1 MIPPGFRPI
10 AELSREGQA
19 VLYRAER
26 RDDGA
31 RVLIR
36 AAMPAL
42 HGALALAALRRE
54 HALLQVFEGPGVPHA
69 LALEQMD
76 GGAALVLEDPGG
88 VLLATQLA
96 TGPWPL
102 AAALSLGR
110 GLALALATV
119 HRAGVVHKHVN
130 PHTVLADPEAGL
142 ATLIDFGLA
151 SRLSHETQTLVP
163 PSQLPGRIAYISPE
177 QTGRMNRVVDYRAD
191 LYSLGVTLY
200 QVLTGVRP
208 FESDDLL
215 ELVHSHIARQPPAPH
230 EKNPRVPEAVSRLVL
245 KLLAKTVEGRYQSAS
260 GVAADLET
268 CLAALERSPTIQLF
282 ELASRDARDRFTL
295 PQALYGRAAEVAVLL
310 QAFEHAC
317 EGPPVLMLV
326 EGYSGVGKTAL
337 VQEVHK
343 PITARRGRFLAG
355 KFDQLDRSVPYGA
368 LIQALRA
375 LVRDLLT
382 GSESQVET
390 MAAALHDALGATIS
404 VFEPVIP
411 ELPSLVGPLPP
422 VPPLGPT
429 EAQNRFLYALQGFL
443 SIVARPDHPLVL
455 FLDDLQW
462 ADRGTLALLES
473 LLTSPAVRYLLV
485 IGAYRDHEVGSDH
498 PLTRTIV
505 QLRGAGARVR
515 AVAVP
520 PLQVAH
526 LEQLVGDALGAHDA
540 EVGGLARLVHE
551 KTGGNAFFVL
561 QFLRALH
568 AEGTITFD
576 HAAGRWRVDLG
587 RVRRA
592 QMTDNVID
600 LMTRAL
606 DKLPA
611 PTTQAVTLAS
621 CIGNT
626 FSLAALAIVCA
637 SSRADVARDLWPAI
651 HAGLVISLG
660 EGYERLAGADDAG
673 LAQTDPRFRFLHDR
687 VQQAAYE
694 RIPLADRRPV
704 HLRLGRLLLAEHDR
718 QDTQPDDDLFDIV
731 NHLDIGAALVDDAAE
746 RLRLADLNLAAGR
759 KAKASAAFRSAL
771 GFFEAGEKLLPPSAW
786 TDHYDLTLALA
797 MDGSECAYLCGQF
810 ERAEI
815 GFDTILREA
824 RSPVDRAA
832 AFRMRVVQYENLAR
846 YHEAV
851 AAGREALAMF
861 GLVLPA
867 DASEIDAAI
876 DAEFDRIDRLRGGRI
891 IPSLVDLPVLDDAG
905 TRSVMGLL
913 TAIWAPAYV
922 ASLGALPAL
931 LSALMV
937 RLSLQHGNTE
947 DSAYGYVTHAI
958 TVGTRQRDYVSAHA
972 FGRLALAVNDRFAD
986 LKRRAKVHHMF
997 SCFVNLWREPLA
1009 TCMPHAKEA
1018 HRAGVDTGDFT
1029 YASYAIFHESWY
1041 ALLSGM
1047 DLGRFEREYAA
1058 SEAFLRRIRNDS
1070 FADAQQL
1077 ILHWARALQ
1086 GRTAHAT
1093 SLSSDAFDEA
1103 EYERLYGHNPFFR
1116 VFQLVV
1122 RLHLAVVFGDV
1133 PRAREAATGA
1143 RQVIPS
1149 LTGTIWTTLL
1159 DYGEGLTLAL
1169 ALHDA
1174 NGPDRARLRAE
1185 LGTKLTAL
1193 QAVAENAPANFRRY
1207 ERVLAA
1213 ETAALDGAWDA
1224 AVTAYETA
1232 VQAAVEAGALNDEA
1246 WALERYGR
1254 YWLRRG
1260 NARIGRALIDEAHQ
1274 RFTAWGATAKARQLE
1289 SQFPELAVS
1298 QAPAWQAPAAV
1309 PMSGLDVA
1317 TVIKASHAV
1326 AGELEVGRLVETLL
1340 RIAGENAG
1348 ADRTVLVEEREG
1360 TLVVAAQ
1367 WSLAGGDDRA
1377 RDNPLADADKVPHA
1391 LVRLAHRTVQ
1401 PQIVDDAARD
1411 TRWTV
1416 ELPAGEGPRAM
1427 LALPIAH
1434 QGGVLGVIYLEN
1446 HLTPGAFTPA
1456 RVELMRALAA
1466 QAAISLVNARLLA
1479 ERTEEIARRTRAE
1492 GALRDALAEVQGL
1505 KDRLQAENLY
1515 LQEELRAG
1523 HNFEEVVG
1531 RSPALLAALGQ
1542 AERVAPTDSTVLI
1555 IGETGTGKEIFAR
1568 AIHSRS
1574 ARRDRALVKVNCG
1587 AIPDG
1592 LVESELFGHVK
1603 GAFTGALQKRIGR
1616 FELADGGSIFLD
1628 EIGELPPDTQVKLL
1642 RVLQEQEFEP
1652 VGSARSVKVDVRV
1665 IAATNR
1671 DLAAMVRQRG
1681 YRADLFYRLNVFPIT
1696 VPPLRDRRDDIP
1708 LLATFFLAG
1717 LAKRLGKSLEGFT
1730 ARSMDRLRG
1739 YEWPGNVREL
1749 QNVVERAAIL
1759 AQGPIV
1765 DLQPDLLPVPS
1776 GRGDAATAHTLDEV
1790 ERQHILRVV
1799 RQTNWIIEGQKGAA
1813 TILGLH
1819 PNTLRSR
1826 MKKLG
1831 IAREISERHDI
1842 S

>member
-1 MIPPGFRPI
+1 MLPPGYRPI
-10 AELSREGQA
+10 AELSREGNA

-26 RDDGA
+26 LDDGA
-31 RVLIR
+31 RVLVKV
-36 AAMPAL
+36 AAPGL
-42 HGALALAALRRE
+42 HGTLAAAALRRE
-54 HALLQVFEGPGVPHA
+54 HALLETFEGPGVPRA
-69 LALEQMD
+69 LALEPVD
-76 GGAALVLEDPGG
+76 GGAALVLADTGRLPLATLLAPGG
-88 VLLATQLA
+88 
-96 TGPWPL
+96 WPL

-110 GLALALATV
+110 SLAQALATI

-130 PHTVLADPEAGL
+130 PHTVLADPESRS
-142 ATLIDFGLA
+142 ATLVDFGFA
-151 SRLSHETQTLVP
+151 SRLSQETQALVP
-163 PSQLPGRIAYISPE
+163 PSQLPGRVAYISPE
-177 QTGRMNRVVDYRAD
+177 QTGRMNRVVDHRAD

-200 QVLTGVRP
+200 HVLTGVPP

-230 EKNPRVPEAVSRLVL
+230 ERNPQIPEAVSRLVL
-245 KLLAKTVEGRYQSAS
+245 KLLAKTVEGRYQSAA
-260 GVAADLET
+260 GVVADLDI
-268 CLAALERSPTIQLF
+268 CLAALEQGATVPLF
-282 ELASRDARDRFTL
+282 ELATRDATDRFML

-317 EGPPVLMLV
+317 EGPPVLMFV

-343 PITARRGRFLAG
+343 PITARHGRFLAG

-368 LIQALRA
+368 LMQALRA
-375 LVRDLLT
+375 LVRELLT
-382 GSESQVET
+382 DSEAQVEKT
-390 MAAALHDALGATIS
+390 AAALRDALGATIS
-404 VFEPVIP
+404 VLEPVIP
-411 ELPSLVGPLPP
+411 ELPSLVGPMPP
-422 VPPLGPT
+422 VPPLGPA
-429 EAQNRFLYALQGFL
+429 EAQNRFVYALQGFM
-443 SIVARPDHPLVL
+443 SVVARPDHPVVL

-473 LLTSPAVRYLLV
+473 LLTSPAVGYLLV
-485 IGAYRDHEVGSDH
+485 IGAYRDHEVGPDH
-498 PLTRTIV
+498 ALTRTIV

-515 AVAVP
+515 TVAVP
-520 PLQVAH
+520 PLQVTH
-526 LEQLVGDALGAHDA
+526 LEQLVGDTLGARDA
-540 EVGGLARLVHE
+540 DAAGLAHLVHE

-576 HAAGRWRVDLG
+576 HAAGRWRVDLA
-587 RVRRA
+587 RARRA
-592 QMTDNVID
+592 PMTENVIA

-606 DKLPA
+606 ELLPA
-611 PTTQAVTLAS
+611 PTAHAVTLAS
-621 CIGNT
+621 CVGNT
-626 FSLAALAIVCA
+626 FSLATLAIVCA
-637 SSRADVARDLWPAI
+637 SSRGAVARDLWPAI
-651 HAGLVISLG
+651 HAGLLVPLG
-660 EGYERLAGADDAG
+660 EAYERLEGADDSV
-673 LAQTDPRFRFLHDR
+673 LAQADPRFRFLHDR

-694 RIPLADRRPV
+694 RIPLAERQPV

-718 QDTQPDDDLFDIV
+718 QGTPPDDDLFDIA
-731 NHLDIGAALVDDAAE
+731 NHLDIGAALVGDGAE

-771 GFFEAGEKLLPPSAW
+771 GFFEAGGSLLPSDAW
-786 TDHYDLTLALA
+786 SSQYDLALALA
-797 MDGSECAYLCGQF
+797 MEQAECAYLCGQF
-810 ERAEI
+810 ERAET
-815 GFDTILREA
+815 GFDTILGEA
-824 RSPVDRAA
+824 CSPVDRAA
-832 AFRMRVVQYENLAR
+832 AYRMRVVQYENLAR
-846 YHEAV
+846 YDDAV
-851 AAGREALAMF
+851 ASGRQALAMF
-861 GLVLPA
+861 GLALPVEA
-867 DASEIDAAI
+867 REVEAAI
-876 DAEFDRIDRLRGGRI
+876 DAEFVRIDRLLGGRS
-891 IPSLVDLPVLDDAG
+891 IPSLLDLPVLEDPR
-905 TRSVMGLL
+905 TRSVIGLL

-937 RLSLQHGNTE
+937 RLSLEHGNTE

-958 TVGTRQRDYVSAHA
+958 TVGARQRDYVSAHA

-1047 DLGRFEREYAA
+1047 ELGRFDREYAA

-1077 ILHWARALQ
+1077 ILHWGRALQ
-1086 GRTAHAT
+1086 GRTPHPT
-1093 SLSSDAFDEA
+1093 LLSSDAFDEA
-1103 EYERLYGHNPFFR
+1103 AYERLYGHNPFFR
-1116 VFQLVV
+1116 VFLLVV
-1122 RLHLAVVFGDV
+1122 RLHLSVVFGDV
-1133 PRAREAATGA
+1133 PRAREAAAGA
-1143 RQVIPS
+1143 RAVIPS
-1149 LTGTIWTTLL
+1149 LTGTIWTALL
-1159 DYGEGLTLAL
+1159 DYGEGLALAL
-1169 ALHDA
+1169 ALQDA
-1174 NGPDRARLRAE
+1174 SDQERGPLRTE
-1185 LGTKLTAL
+1185 LAPCLAAL
-1193 QAVAENAPANFRRY
+1193 QIAADNAPANFRRY

-1213 ETAALDGAWDA
+1213 EAAAADGAWDA
-1224 AVTAYETA
+1224 AVAAFEAA
-1232 VQAAVEAGALNDEA
+1232 VQAAAEARAPNDEA
-1246 WALERYGR
+1246 WALERYGA

-1260 NARIGRALIDEAHQ
+1260 QPRIGRALIADAHQ
-1274 RFTAWGATAKARQLE
+1274 RYITWGAAAKARQLE
-1289 SQFPELAVS
+1289 SQFPELTV
-1298 QAPAWQAPAAV
+1298 PPVEAWQARAAV

-1326 AGELEVGRLVETLL
+1326 ARELEVGRLVETLL

-1348 ADRTVLVEEREG
+1348 ADRTVLVEDRGG

-1367 WSLAGGDDRA
+1367 WSLAGDDHQL
-1377 RDNPLADADKVPHA
+1377 RDIPLGAADRVPGA
-1391 LVRLAHRTVQ
+1391 LVRLAHRTVH

-1416 ELPAGEGPRAM
+1416 EGLAGEGPQSM

-1434 QGGVLGVIYLEN
+1434 QGRVLGVIYLEN

-1456 RVELMRALAA
+1456 RVELMQALAA

-1492 GALRDALAEVQGL
+1492 GALRDALAEVQAL

-1531 RSPALLAALGQ
+1531 RSPALLAALAQ
-1542 AERVAPTDSTVLI
+1542 AERVAPTASTVLI
-1555 IGETGTGKEIFAR
+1555 IGETGTGKEIIAR
-1568 AIHSRS
+1568 AIHNRS

-1587 AIPDG
+1587 AIPAG

-1616 FELADGGSIFLD
+1616 FELADDGSIFLD
-1628 EIGELPPDTQVKLL
+1628 EIGELPSDTQVKLL

-1671 DLAAMVRQRG
+1671 DLAGMVREG
-1681 YRADLFYRLNVFPIT
+1681 AFRADLFYRLNVFPIV
-1696 VPPLRDRRDDIP
+1696 VPPLRDRREDVP
-1708 LLATFFLAG
+1708 LLAAFFLAS

-1730 ARSMDRLRG
+1730 ARSIDRLRS
-1739 YEWPGNVREL
+1739 YDWPGNVREL

-1759 AQGPIV
+1759 ARGSIV
-1765 DLQPDLLPVPS
+1765 DLQPDLLPVTTS
-1776 GRGDAATAHTLDEV
+1776 RGDMATAHTLDEV

-1799 RQTNWIIEGQKGAA
+1799 KQTNWIIEGQKGAA

-1831 IAREISERHDI
+1831 IGRDI